1 MNNVVLLGRLTRDPE
16 LKNTS
21 NGNAVVSFS
30 LAVNR
35 NFKNADGNYEAD
47 FISCVAW
54 RHTAEYIS
62 KCFKKGD
69 SISLRGR
76 LQVRSFDDSE
86 GKKRYITE
94 VIVEEAGFGGGK
106 KAEQPAAES
115 RTQDEFELLPE
126 DEDLPF

>member
-16 LKNTS
+16 LKSTAG
-21 NGNAVVSFS
+21 GNAVVNFS

-62 KCFKKGD
+62 QYFKKGD

-86 GKKRYITE
+86 GKKRYVTE
-94 VIVEEAGFGGGK
+94 VVVEEAGFGGGK
-106 KAEQPAAES
+106 
-115 RTQDEFELLPE
+115 RTENTEAKPE
-126 DEDLPF
+126 MQAIPDDDALPF